1 MTAER
6 RVVSARARAL
16 TIAMLRGQPGRRTVP
31 ELAAIVHGVADEDV
45 PPRVVRVEWSD
56 GTREDVRV

>member
-6 RVVSARARAL
+6 QVRSARARAQ
-16 TIAMLRGQPGRRTVP
+16 TIAMLRGQPGRRTAA
-31 ELAAIVHGVADEDV
+31 ELAAIVYGVADESV
-45 PPRVVRVEWSD
+45 PPRTVRVEWSD